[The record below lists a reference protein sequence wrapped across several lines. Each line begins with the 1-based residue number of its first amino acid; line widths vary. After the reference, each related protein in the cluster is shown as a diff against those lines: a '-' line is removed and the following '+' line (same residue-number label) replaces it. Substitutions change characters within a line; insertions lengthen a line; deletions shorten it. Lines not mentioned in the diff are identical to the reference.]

1 MKRSFWRLSCALT
14 GIAATGW
21 CASQKTHLTPEG
33 QFQGLYNQVTRAYL
47 DKDALSLERLLAPD
61 FHTGSLSHPVDKKM
75 LIDGAIH
82 PTNAL
87 RTNYRK
93 VLQVVI
99 NKDKASVMVHQ
110 ISIGSTIDPKTHKN
124 HEFRLELDCADSWV
138 KLNGQWQIHRMK
150 TLRAKATQDGQPFKG
165 RIVT

>member
-1 MKRSFWRLSCALT
+1 M

-21 CASQKTHLTPEG
+21 CGSQKTRLSPEG
-33 QFQGLYNQVTRAYL
+33 QFQELYNQYTKAYL
-47 DKDALSLERLLAPD
+47 GKDATSLQRLLAPD
-61 FHTGSLSHPVDKKM
+61 FHTGSLSHPVDKKL
-75 LIDGAIH
+75 LIDGAMH
-82 PTNAL
+82 PSNSL

-110 ISIGSTIDPKTHKN
+110 ISIGLSTDPKTHKN

-138 KLNGQWQIHRMK
+138 KNSGQWQIHRMK
-150 TLRAKATQDGQPFKG
+150 TLRAKATQDGKPFKG
-165 RIVT
+165 RIIT